1 MHLTPTQLEKI
12 TILAES
18 SFEPWRIAF
27 MLDIDPEEM
36 KAAIEDLK
44 NPASIAYYKGF
55 YTNEHAVR
63 ESIMKLARDGSSPA
77 QAQAIRMI
85 ENTKTTL
92 RQHGYKSIDHGTE

>member
-27 MLDIDPEEM
+27 MMDIDPEEM

-44 NPASIAYYKGF
+44 HPASVAYYKGF
-55 YTNEHAVR
+55 YSNEYAVR
-63 ESIMKLARDGSSPA
+63 ESVMKLARDGSSPA
-77 QAQAIRMI
+77 QAQALSMI
-85 ENTKTTL
+85 QHTKNAL
-92 RQHGYKSIDHGTE
+92 RQHGYKSIDAGTE

>member
-1 MHLTPTQLEKI
+1 MNLTPTQLEKI

-36 KAAIEDLK
+36 KAAIDDMSH
-44 NPASIAYYKGF
+44 PASVAYYTGF
-55 YTNEHAVR
+55 YSNEHAVR

-77 QAQAIRMI
+77 QAMAVRMI

-92 RQHGYKSIDHGTE
+92 RQHGYKSIDAGSD